1 MIQITKWFLDGHPQ
15 KYHVAAL
22 FLAVTALSMVFTT
35 TLLAQTSDSDTIIST
50 TPTVTT
56 ACSYSYSDWTAC
68 QSTGKRS
75 RNVTDMSPSGCV
87 QVSAPM
93 IQESCNYTPPQCSY
107 SYGEWG
113 ECQSSGTQS
122 RPLLSKTPSGCLQT
136 TNPALSRSCT
146 YTAPTTN
153 NNTANN
159 TTATSNP
166 TPSLVMSTACSYN
179 YSDWT
184 ACQSNGKRSR
194 GVTGV
199 SPSGCVET
207 TAPKTTE
214 SCTYTST
221 TTATTTPEQCVYT
234 YSNWGVCQTNSKRF
248 RTLLSKLPGS
258 CKEYT
263 HPVLEQSCVY
273 DTAASTAVSPLVVPT
288 STSPSASSLAATT
301 GTSDIDEAV
310 TIVTPAFSF
319 VNVSD
324 GAVIHGT
331 FEIKGVVQGAQE
343 VGYYLVQSGSN
354 TFKYI
359 GSGTRVSDNGWNLKF
374 RSAEFPNGEFY
385 LRAKIK
391 NQYGE
396 YGSGQRKISIANT
409 ERLALGTTG
418 SEDGFV
424 PLEMKNEE
432 KAQIFQNIVTEWQLP
447 IITETNTIDGE
458 SVNQQKKRILSYCE
472 EYPEQCRPEKDTD
485 EDGLSDIDEIRY
497 GSNPNEADTDLDGFV
512 DGDEVKNGFNPVKY
526 SPGDQSDRI
535 VFEDPKTSGEVK
547 KKNYVVET
555 VELRSD
561 DAGKKKL
568 HLSGKGLPNSFVT
581 IYVYS
586 NPIVLTVKTDSE
598 GNWTYE
604 LDKELEDGEH
614 EAYVA
619 ITDNTGKI
627 TGKSE
632 PIAFVKSAQAV
643 TVIPAAQAAPEV
655 ILPVTQHRTERD
667 LFFLVAI
674 IIGALAVAL
683 ATIGLVRHRYAVPGK
698 ESL

>member
-22 FLAVTALSMVFTT
+22 LLAVTALGMTFTT
-35 TLLAQTSDSDTIIST
+35 TLLAQTSDT
-50 TPTVTT
+50 TDPLNVTT
-56 ACSYSYSDWTAC
+56 SCSYSYSDWTAC
-68 QSTGKRS
+68 QSDGKRS
-75 RNVTDMSPSGCV
+75 RSVTGMSPSGCV
-87 QVSAPM
+87 QTNAPM

-107 SYGEWG
+107 SYGDWG
-113 ECQSSGTQS
+113 ECQSSGMQS
-122 RPLLSKTPSGCLQT
+122 RPLLSKTPQNCVQT
-136 TNPALSRSCT
+136 TAPALSRSCT

-153 NNTANN
+153 TTTSTT
-159 TTATSNP
+159 TTAISTTS
-166 TPSLVMSTACSYN
+166 TTTATACSYS

-184 ACQSNGKRSR
+184 TCQSDGKRNR
-194 GVTGV
+194 NVTGMT
-199 SPSGCVET
+199 PSGCVQT
-207 TAPKTTE
+207 TTPRTTE
-214 SCTYTST
+214 SCTYTSG
-221 TTATTTPEQCVYT
+221 TTATGVAEQCVYT
-234 YSNWGVCQTNSKRF
+234 YSNWGSCQTNGKRTRF
-248 RTLLSKLPGS
+248 LLSKFPVS
-258 CKEYT
+258 CEEYT

-273 DTAASTAVSPLVVPT
+273 DVT
-288 STSPSASSLAATT
+288 ASSLTATTSTTTTPAATT
-301 GTSDIDEAV
+301 TSATTNTGTSGTDGSTTAV
-310 TIVTPAFSF
+310 TPVFSF
-319 VNVSD
+319 MNISD

-331 FEIKGVVQGAQE
+331 FEIKGAVQGAQE

-418 SEDGFV
+418 SDDGFV

-432 KAQIFQNIVTEWQLP
+432 KAQIFQNIMTEWQLP
-447 IITETNTIDGE
+447 ITTETNATDTE

-586 NPIVLTVKTDSE
+586 DPIVLTVKTDSE

-604 LDKELEDGEH
+604 LDKELDDGEH

-655 ILPVTQHRTERD
+655 TLPVTQHRTERD

-683 ATIGLVRHRYAVPGK
+683 ATIGLVRHRYVAPQK

>member
-1 MIQITKWFLDGHPQ
+1 MYD
-15 KYHVAAL
+15 
-22 FLAVTALSMVFTT
+22 
-35 TLLAQTSDSDTIIST
+35 
-50 TPTVTT
+50 
-56 ACSYSYSDWTAC
+56 
-68 QSTGKRS
+68 
-75 RNVTDMSPSGCV
+75 
-87 QVSAPM
+87 
-93 IQESCNYTPPQCSY
+93 
-107 SYGEWG
+107 
-113 ECQSSGTQS
+113 
-122 RPLLSKTPSGCLQT
+122 
-136 TNPALSRSCT
+136 
-146 YTAPTTN
+146 
-153 NNTANN
+153 
-159 TTATSNP
+159 
-166 TPSLVMSTACSYN
+166 
-179 YSDWT
+179 
-184 ACQSNGKRSR
+184 
-194 GVTGV
+194 
-199 SPSGCVET
+199 
-207 TAPKTTE
+207 
-214 SCTYTST
+214 
-221 TTATTTPEQCVYT
+221 TATT
-234 YSNWGVCQTNSKRF
+234 
-248 RTLLSKLPGS
+248 
-258 CKEYT
+258 
-263 HPVLEQSCVY
+263 
-273 DTAASTAVSPLVVPT
+273 AAVSSVTTPVTASAPI
-288 STSPSASSLAATT
+288 SPSVTISE
-301 GTSDIDEAV
+301 TSGSGEAV
-310 TIVTPAFSF
+310 TVVTPAFSF

-331 FEIKGVVQGAQE
+331 FEIKGTVQGAQE
-343 VGYYLVQSGSN
+343 VGFYLVQSGSN

-374 RSAEFPNGEFY
+374 QSAGFPNGEFY

-396 YGSGQRKISIANT
+396 YGSGQRKVSIANT

-418 SEDGFV
+418 SDDGFV
-424 PLEMKNEE
+424 PLEIKDEE
-432 KAQIFQNIVTEWQLP
+432 KVQILQNIVTALNIPEA
-447 IITETNTIDGE
+447 EV
-458 SVNQQKKRILSYCE
+458 SVSSEQSFNEQKKHILNYCE
-472 EYPEQCRPEKDTD
+472 EHVDRCAPERDSD
-485 EDGLSDIDEIRY
+485 RDGLNDVDEIRY

-512 DGDEVKNGFNPVKY
+512 DGDEVKNGFNPLKY

-535 VFEDPKTSGEVK
+535 IFEDPKTSGEVK

-586 NPIVLTVKTDSE
+586 DPIVLTVKTDSE
-598 GNWTYE
+598 GNWIYE
-604 LDKELEDGEH
+604 LDKELEDGQH

-655 ILPVTQHRTERD
+655 TLPVTQHRTERD

-683 ATIGLVRHRYAVPGK
+683 ATIGLVRHRYAAPQK

>member
-1 MIQITKWFLDGHPQ
+1 MIQISKWFLDGHPQ

-22 FLAVTALSMVFTT
+22 LLAVTALGMTFTT
-35 TLLAQTSDSDTIIST
+35 TLLAQTTDTNT
-50 TPTVTT
+50 VPAVTT
-56 ACSYSYSDWTAC
+56 ACSYNYSDWTTC
-68 QSTGKRS
+68 QSNGKRS
-75 RNVTDMSPSGCV
+75 RSVTGMSPSGCV
-87 QVSAPM
+87 EMSAPTV
-93 IQESCNYTPPQCSY
+93 QESCNYTPPQCSY
-107 SYGEWG
+107 SYGDWG

-122 RPLLSKTPSGCLQT
+122 RPLQSKTPSGCLQT
-136 TNPALSRSCT
+136 TAPALSRSCT
-146 YTAPTTN
+146 YTAPTTTSTSTTTTS
-153 NNTANN
+153 TAPAV
-159 TTATSNP
+159 T
-166 TPSLVMSTACSYN
+166 TACSYN

-184 ACQSNGKRSR
+184 TCQSNGKRSR
-194 GVTGV
+194 SVTGM
-199 SPSGCVET
+199 SPSGCVQT
-207 TAPKTTE
+207 TTPKTTE

-234 YSNWGVCQTNSKRF
+234 YSNWGACQANGKRI

-258 CKEYT
+258 CEEYT

-273 DTAASTAVSPLVVPT
+273 DTTTSAAISPVVAPASTLT
-288 STSPSASSLAATT
+288 SASASSSSTPT
-301 GTSDIDEAV
+301 GTSGAGEAV

-331 FEIKGVVQGAQE
+331 FEIKGAVQGAQE

-359 GSGTRVSDNGWNLKF
+359 GSGTRVSDNEWNLKF

-409 ERLALGTTG
+409 ERLALSTTG
-418 SEDGFV
+418 PDDGFV

-432 KAQIFQNIVTEWQLP
+432 KVQILQDIVTALNISE
-447 IITETNTIDGE
+447 TEV
-458 SVNQQKKRILSYCE
+458 SVSPEQSFNEQKKHILNYCE
-472 EYPEQCRPEKDTD
+472 EHMDRCSPERDSDK
-485 EDGLSDIDEIRY
+485 DGLNDVDEIRY

-512 DGDEVKNGFNPVKY
+512 DGDEVKNGFNPLKY

-561 DAGKKKL
+561 DAGKKKM

-581 IYVYS
+581 IYIYS
-586 NPIVLTVKTDSE
+586 DPIVLTVKTDSE

-604 LDKELEDGEH
+604 LDKELEDGQH

-655 ILPVTQHRTERD
+655 TLPVTQHRTERD

-683 ATIGLVRHRYAVPGK
+683 ATIGLIRHRHTTSGK